1 MAGSATNHRP
11 EKDAREK
18 EIVARP
24 RYGARCA
31 AALFAAALLCMGAVK
46 PPDTLEQLQQ
56 RFDHENDA
64 VRKAKQLRK
73 LGSAQFD
80 KEREAAKSGDYSGAG
95 LEMEKYRDNV
105 RAALE
110 ALKKT
115 RPEAEKHSAG
125 YRELEMQVTEGIR
138 EIRDVILALPEQ
150 FRPPM
155 QLVEEDLKKMD
166 MELLRLLFPRRP
178 GEKPAPSAAPAEKVS
193 KLPEVVGKQP

>member
-18 EIVARP
+18 KIVAWL
-24 RYGARCA
+24 RYGTRCA
-31 AALFAAALLCMGAVK
+31 AALFAAALLGMGAVK

-56 RFDHENDA
+56 RFDRENDG

-80 KEREAAKSGDYSGAG
+80 KEREATKSGDYSGAG

-115 RPEAEKHSAG
+115 HPEAEKHSAG
-125 YRELEMQVTEGIR
+125 YRELEMQVAEGIR

-155 QLVEEDLKKMD
+155 QLVEDDLKKMD
-166 MELLRLLFPRRP
+166 TELLRLLFPRRP
-178 GEKPAPSAAPAEKVS
+178 GEKPAPSPAPAEKVS
-193 KLPEVVGKQP
+193 KLPEVAGKQP